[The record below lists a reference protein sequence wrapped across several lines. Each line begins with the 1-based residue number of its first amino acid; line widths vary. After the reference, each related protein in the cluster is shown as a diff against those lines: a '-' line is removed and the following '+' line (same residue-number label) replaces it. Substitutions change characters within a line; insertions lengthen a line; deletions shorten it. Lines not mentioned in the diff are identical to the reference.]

1 MKYYLLELLFTT
13 LVLLTGLVNETQAS
27 RNYSLSRIFG
37 NPEIGRFMSID
48 PILREKSPMELQ
60 KLHGGRLLSD
70 SPYSYSF
77 NNPVRYVDPDGKIPI
92 IPLIWAAVE
101 VGMAAYDA
109 YDAYTT
115 ATDPNATAV
124 QKTASVGGFIAGLFL
139 PGGGYS
145 KADNLVEVGIQA
157 GKAGDGVKL
166 LPTSAGP
173 VGQISPSE
181 VINKTP
187 AQIDDAAKRL
197 GLEAKG
203 PNPQVG
209 QGAYVDPQT
218 GQQRIL
224 SHPNAEKPHGHVN
237 SPSGNRVDA
246 SGAEH
251 KGARGQEKP
260 EVHLPIKKE

>member
-1 MKYYLLELLFTT
+1 MKKHLLCLFTT
-13 LVLLTGLVNETQAS
+13 IVLLTGLVNETQAS
-27 RNYSLSRIFG
+27 RNYD
-37 NPEIGRFMSID
+37 PEIGRFMSID

-145 KADNLVEVGIQA
+145 ATDDVVEGGIKA
-157 GKAGDGVKL
+157 GKAIGKSDDAIDLASKERRNHILNGDATGGGHRSGTGIPGKSEFPSSWSDDKIMHNISDIATDPNAKRTYGRGGKTTIEAVRDGVSIKVVL
-166 LPTSAGP
+166 DNKGNILTGYPTNLPR
-173 VGQISPSE
+173 
-181 VINKTP
+181 N
-187 AQIDDAAKRL
+187 
-197 GLEAKG
+197 
-203 PNPQVG
+203 
-209 QGAYVDPQT
+209 
-218 GQQRIL
+218 
-224 SHPNAEKPHGHVN
+224 
-237 SPSGNRVDA
+237 
-246 SGAEH
+246 
-251 KGARGQEKP
+251 
-260 EVHLPIKKE
+260 